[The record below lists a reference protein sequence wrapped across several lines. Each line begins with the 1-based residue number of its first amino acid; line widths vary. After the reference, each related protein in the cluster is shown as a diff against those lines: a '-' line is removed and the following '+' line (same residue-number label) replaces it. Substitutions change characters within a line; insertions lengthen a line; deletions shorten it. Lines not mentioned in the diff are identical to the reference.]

1 MSYVN
6 QQQTQNT
13 PSVYGYSFY
22 NKDSTIDKTMLSFNM
37 WKTTIRMSI
46 YPLIESENDD
56 QIKYDRK
63 GGISIY
69 LTPYKAR
76 MFAELIR
83 RFKEDPTKYSGKG
96 VPSGQALVSIE
107 SPKVTPGYK
116 NPNANPLIV
125 IRKVNIEGGLEA
137 SYAYEINNDYYSVID
152 KYNQNTGE
160 FVKDSNE
167 FVGMELDLIIGQL
180 NSYCEA
186 MNNSIAFAV
195 NEQTFLHLD
204 KIANKLGV
212 ELLSTY
218 SSSYKNGSYFTSNNG
233 TQSSSDSSS
242 SSNTMMGST
251 NNSLV
256 GMV

>member
-1 MSYVN
+1 MSYMN
-6 QQQTQNT
+6 QQQNQNT

-69 LTPYKAR
+69 LTPFKAH

-83 RFKEDPTKYSGKG
+83 RFKENPEKYSGKG

-107 SPKVTPGYK
+107 SPKYTQGYK

-125 IRKVNIEGGLEA
+125 IRKVNLDGALEA
-137 SYAYEINNDYYSVID
+137 SYAYEINNDYYAVINNYD
-152 KYNQNTGE
+152 QNTGE
-160 FVKDSNE
+160 FVKDTNE
-167 FVGMELDLIIGQL
+167 FIGIELDLIANQL
-180 NSYCEA
+180 ESYCEA
-186 MNNSIAFAV
+186 MNNTVAFAV

-212 ELLSTY
+212 ELLSSY
-218 SSSYKNGSYFTSNNG
+218 GSSYKSNSYFTSNSG
-233 TQSSSDSSS
+233 TTTDTTT
-242 SSNTMMGST
+242 SSNTMMGT
-251 NNSLV
+251 NNSLA
-256 GMV
+256 GMI